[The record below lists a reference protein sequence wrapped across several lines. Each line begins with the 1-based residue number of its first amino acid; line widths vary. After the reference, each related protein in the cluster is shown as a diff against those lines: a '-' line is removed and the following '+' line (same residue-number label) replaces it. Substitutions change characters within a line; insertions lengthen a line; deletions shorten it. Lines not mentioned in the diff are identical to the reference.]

1 MKQALHN
8 CSTLKEEKMTDK
20 EAKQLLAENK
30 RLTAENDSLKRKIE
44 ELKDQFIRLMNHNL
58 DLRERLEEDVELRRR
73 AEVARELMNGN
84 IQRQRNAD
92 LQDDAQLMA
101 IIELKLEENHA
112 HLDPD
117 FDAAALAE
125 MLGVSRV
132 RLDSLFRHQSMYHTP
147 EAYLNNLR
155 TLNAMRLLKEKPE
168 YSIAAIA
175 EESGL
180 RTIRTLQRRMQDVIG
195 MTPVEFRLLFTRDK
209 R

>member
-1 MKQALHN
+1 MG
-8 CSTLKEEKMTDK
+8 
-20 EAKQLLAENK
+20 
-30 RLTAENDSLKRKIE
+30 
-44 ELKDQFIRLMNHNL
+44 HNL

-73 AEVARELMNGN
+73 AEVARELMEGN

-92 LQDDAQLMA
+92 LQDDAQLLA
-101 IIELKLEENHA
+101 IIELRLEESRA

-132 RLDSLFRHQSMYHTP
+132 RLDSLFRHQSMHNTP
-147 EAYLNNLR
+147 EAYLENLR
-155 TLNAMRLLKEKPE
+155 TLNAMRMLREKPE

-180 RTIRTLQRRMQDVIG
+180 RTIRTLQRRMQSVIG

-209 R
+209 